1 MEDGRGWMARLVPV
15 RDELLRGNLRSL
27 YIGWVAGV
35 AGEIISGRRYEE
47 ACSKLVDIAEA
58 YALFATNKQFQNELK
73 KFMAPVTCDE
83 RR

>member
-35 AGEIISGRRYEE
+35 AGEII
-47 ACSKLVDIAEA
+47 IAEA